1 MERRARVLTRD
12 ISSRLAPLGGFER
25 NKHDRSFLLRDRQFS
40 SLWKCKSTGG
50 GGWEGGGE
58 RGKKAEGKVG
68 AGGAAAGR

>member
-40 SLWKCKSTGG
+40 SLWKCKSTRGG
-50 GGWEGGGE
+50 GRRKGEKSGGKGWW
-58 RGKKAEGKVG
+58 
-68 AGGAAAGR
+68 AAAGR